1 MNSFNLK
8 GFILKK
14 GSGSFLVQFMA
25 LSGILLSMLLAN
37 NLSPD
42 EFGKFYFCLS
52 LVLVTALICQ
62 IGTPLFLTKEV
73 SVLKIDKEYSGIIS
87 RIIYSFSLTLFIT
100 LLGIFI
106 LLILIKNFEIT
117 FFNEYNLLYI

>member
-25 LSGILLSMLLAN
+25 ALSGILLSMLLAN

-42 EFGKFYFCLS
+42 DL
-52 LVLVTALICQ
+52 AN
-62 IGTPLFLTKEV
+62 
-73 SVLKIDKEYSGIIS
+73 
-87 RIIYSFSLTLFIT
+87 FI
-100 LLGIFI
+100 FVYPW
-106 LLILIKNFEIT
+106 F
-117 FFNEYNLLYI
+117 

>member
-14 GSGSFLVQFMA
+14 GSGSFLVQFMAA

-42 EFGKFYFCLS
+42 EFGKFYFLS
-52 LVLVTALICQ
+52 ILGFSYSINMSNWDTA
-62 IGTPLFLTKEV
+62 FSNKEV

-100 LLGIFI
+100 LLGISI
-106 LLILIKNFEIT
+106 LLILIKI
-117 FFNEYNLLYI
+117 LK